1 MALIG
6 TGEIQREYG
15 LSRTQVFRLI
25 ASGEWPD
32 AHTTLEGGTRLW
44 NERTVRAQ
52 MAKLERSGR
61 VMRRDDSTTLVPRRY
76 LARKPVKPAVAA
88 SAPS

>member
-25 ASGEWPD
+25 ASGEWPE

-44 NERTVRAQ
+44 NERTVRTH

-61 VMRRDDSTTLVPRRY
+61 VLRHDDSTTLVPRRY
-76 LARKPVKPAVAA
+76 LARKPKPAVAA